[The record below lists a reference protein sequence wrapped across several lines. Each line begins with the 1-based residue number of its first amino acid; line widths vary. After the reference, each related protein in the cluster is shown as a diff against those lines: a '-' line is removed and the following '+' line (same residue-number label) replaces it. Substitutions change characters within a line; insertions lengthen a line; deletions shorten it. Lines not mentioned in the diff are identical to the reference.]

1 MHLPLLSQLN
11 FPRELV
17 IPQILLSVLECPSC
31 LWSGAC
37 YVLAADV
44 TSEIKST
51 SVKEVSQNTCTSP
64 FFNLLHYFKTIEIIL
79 APEKMQK

>member
-17 IPQILLSVLECPSC
+17 IPQILPSVLEYPSR

-44 TSEIKST
+44 ASEIKST
-51 SVKEVSQNTCTSP
+51 LVKEVSQDTCTSP

-79 APEKMQK
+79 ASEKMQK